1 MNKKGDDTI
10 KVNLLIT
17 GLPGVGKS
25 SLINKIIEEARSRKL
40 KVGGILTP
48 EVRSE
53 ARGKNVRMGFLII
66 NLLTQEQDF
75 LAKVGVDSRYR
86 VSKYGV
92 IKENIENIGVKGLIQ
107 AVKEADLII
116 IDEIGKMELLVSEFV
131 VAVREAF
138 NSSKPVLGTIGKT
151 VQHPFINE
159 VNKRE
164 DVQILDLTRS
174 NRDEVYQKV
183 FTKIIAEF

>member
-1 MNKKGDDTI
+1 M

-25 SLINKIIEEARSRKL
+25 SLINKIIEEARSRNL
-40 KVGGILTP
+40 TVGGILTP

-53 ARGKNVRMGFLII
+53 VRGKKVRIGFLIVNI
-66 NLLTQEQDF
+66 LTREQDF
-75 LAKVGVDSRYR
+75 LAKVGVKSRYR

-107 AVKEADLII
+107 AVKEADLIV
-116 IDEIGKMELLVSEFV
+116 IDEIGKMELFASEFV

-138 NSSKPVLGTIGKT
+138 DSSKPVLGTIGKN
-151 VQHPFINE
+151 VRHPFVNE
-159 VNKRE
+159 VKKRE
-164 DVQILDLTRS
+164 DVEILNLTRN
-174 NRDEVYQKV
+174 NRNEIYQKV
-183 FTKIIAEF
+183 FTEIITDN